1 LIKENMRTLLLNPPS
16 YGGFDGSAG
25 ARYQARREI
34 RSFWYPT
41 WLAYPAG
48 LIPESRLVDAP
59 PAGMDREEVVRLARG
74 YDLIV
79 ISTSTPTLSSDVTLA
94 EMLKAHY
101 SGITI
106 GFVGPHTVVLPVETL
121 ERSKAIDFVTTG
133 EFDYAIAEIA
143 GGKDFGKVDGIVYRS
158 NGSIQRTADRPPLQ
172 DLDAL
177 PFVTSIYA
185 RDLHIEDYFNGYL
198 KHPYLSFYAGRGC
211 RARCT
216 FCLWPQTM
224 TGHAY
229 RVRSPENVYEEMV
242 LAKKLFPQVKEYFFD
257 DATFTDNA
265 PRAEEIARKLKGLDI
280 TWSCNSRVTTT
291 KETLKVLKDSGLRL
305 LTVGFE
311 SGNQKI
317 LNTIRKGITVERSR
331 EFMRAT
337 KELGILVHGAFILGL
352 PGETAETM
360 EETMRFA
367 LELDPYSIQVSLVAP
382 YPGTEIYAQGIR
394 EGWIARDGD
403 GLTREGIQ
411 NAAFSSGG
419 LSTEEIFETVERFY
433 RRFYL
438 RPRPIFRMLKEML
451 QDRDEFSRRIREG
464 KEFFSFMAKRK
475 GAVGEA

>member
-1 LIKENMRTLLLNPPS
+1 MRTLLLNPPS
-16 YGGFDGSAG
+16 YGGFDGGAG

-48 LIPESRLVDAP
+48 LIPESRLIDAP
-59 PAGMDREEVVRLARG
+59 PAGLDREEVVRLARG
-74 YDLIV
+74 YDLVV
-79 ISTSTPTLSSDVTLA
+79 ISTSTPTLTSDVTLA

-101 SGITI
+101 GGLTI
-106 GFVGPHTVVLPVETL
+106 GFVGPHAMVLPGETL
-121 ERSKAIDFVTTG
+121 EQSKAIDFVTTG
-133 EFDYAIAEIA
+133 EFDYAVTEIAEGRA
-143 GGKDFGKVDGIVYRS
+143 FDKVDGIAYRT
-158 NGSIQRTADRPPLQ
+158 NGSIRRTADRPPLQ

-177 PFVTSIYA
+177 PFVSGIYA
-185 RDLHIEDYFNGYL
+185 RDLNIENYFNGYL
-198 KHPYLSFYAGRGC
+198 KHPYLSLYAGRGC

-242 LAKKLFPQVKEYFFD
+242 LAKRLFPQVKEYFFD

-265 PRAEEIARKLKGLDI
+265 PRAEEIARMIKGLGI
-280 TWSCNSRVTTT
+280 TWSCNSRVTTP

-317 LNTIRKGITVERSR
+317 LNAVKKGITVERSR
-331 EFMRAT
+331 EFMKAA

-382 YPGTEIYAQGIR
+382 YPGTEIYSQGIR
-394 EGWIARDGD
+394 EGWITREGD
-403 GLTREGIQ
+403 GLTKEGIQ

-419 LSTEEIFETVERFY
+419 LSREEIFETVERFY
-433 RRFYL
+433 RRYYL
-438 RPRPIFRMLKEML
+438 RPRPILRIMKEML

-475 GAVGEA
+475 GVVGEA